1 MIGLGVNFKNGT
13 LNFKKEILVLLIVVL
28 PVALFGVT
36 YTSTTSGIWSSSST
50 WGGSGTPSS
59 GDTIIIKNGAI
70 VTVDV
75 SNAQCS
81 EIYLGSSSN
90 PNKGDGTLSFNSGS
104 QLTSTG
110 TVNFGEGGN
119 SGYVNMTS
127 GGTFITN
134 VWNGKKGGLTSGT
147 GTIRYTGTFTL
158 ASSAAFDQFYNL
170 EITGTVTMATGIQI
184 DNSLTLTSGSFDVG
198 GKDIT
203 MLGNWI
209 NNGGDFVEGT
219 GNELVVFQGTSSQDI
234 KGETFN
240 RIEID
245 NANGVTLSGDVTL
258 NDRITFTNGDI
269 TLGTS
274 NLIFENAASAA
285 NQSDASHVVTNSTG
299 ELRMKWTDFTGKSFA
314 FPVGD
319 GTNYTPF
326 SLTMNNS
333 APAGANPYISVS
345 VTDGAEPNHSEI
357 DYLTRYWDVSASDLT
372 VLNYNWSAN
381 YIQADVVGVESSI
394 WAAKYNGTWIEFN
407 QADSVNNVISGNNGS
422 EFSSFTG
429 KTSLVTLPVELVR
442 FEGEMQDGVVQLN
455 WETSSEINND
465 YFVVEKSLDGVSF
478 TEVDRVDGMG
488 NSIVS
493 NQYFFTEFSDDEMFF
508 YRLKQVDFDGAYEYS
523 NIIKIGDS
531 NEQDN
536 LVVFPNPL
544 TKGQF
549 MTIYFKQASE
559 VRLLDSNGSIVSQKS
574 VSFSNSVSFSTSNL
588 VPGNYIAQV
597 MSESEIQFSKFLVT
611 P

>member
-1 MIGLGVNFKNGT
+1 M
-13 LNFKKEILVLLIVVL
+13 LLIAVL
-28 PVALFGVT
+28 PVTLFGVT
-36 YTSTTSGIWSSSST
+36 YTSTTSGVWSSSTT
-50 WGGSGTPSS
+50 WGGSGTPSA
-59 GDTIIIKNGAI
+59 GDTVIIKNGST
-70 VTVDV
+70 VTVDI
-75 SNAQCS
+75 SSAQCG
-81 EIYLGSSSN
+81 EVYLGSNTN
-90 PNKGDGTLSFNSGS
+90 PNKGDGTISFNSGS

-110 TVNFGEGGN
+110 TVNFGDGGN

-147 GTIRYTGTFTL
+147 GTIRYTGIFTL
-158 ASSAAFDQFYNL
+158 AASAAFDQFYNL
-170 EITGTVTMATGIQI
+170 EITGTVTMSTGIQI

-234 KGETFN
+234 NGETFN
-240 RIEID
+240 RVEID
-245 NANGVTLSGDVTL
+245 NSNGITLSGDVTL
-258 NDRITFTNGDI
+258 NDRITFTNGDVI
-269 TLGTS
+269 LGAS
-274 NLIFENAASAA
+274 NLIFENTATAAD
-285 NQSDASHVVTNSTG
+285 QSDASHVVTNSTG
-299 ELRMKWTDFTGKSFA
+299 ELRMKWTNFTGKSFA

-357 DYLTRYWDVSASDLT
+357 DYLTRYWNVSASDLT

-442 FEGEMQDGVVQLN
+442 FEGEMEDGVVQLN

-465 YFVVEKSLDGVSF
+465 YFVIEKSQDGVSF

-493 NQYFFTEFSDDEMFF
+493 NQYFFTEFSDDEMAF
-508 YRLKQVDFDGAYEYS
+508 YRLRQVDFDGSYEYS
-523 NIIKIGDS
+523 NIIKIGEL
-531 NEQDN
+531 NELDD

-544 TKGQF
+544 IKGQF
-549 MTIYFKQASE
+549 MTIYLKQASE

-574 VSFSNSVSFSTSNL
+574 VSVSNNVSFSTSNL

-597 MSESEIQFSKFLVT
+597 ISESEIQFSKFLVT

>member
-1 MIGLGVNFKNGT
+1 M
-13 LNFKKEILVLLIVVL
+13 KKEILVLLIAVL
-28 PVALFGVT
+28 PVTLFGVT
-36 YTSTTSGIWSSSST
+36 YTSTTSGVWSSSTT
-50 WGGSGTPSS
+50 WGGSGTPSA
-59 GDTIIIKNGAI
+59 GDTVIIKNGST
-70 VTVDV
+70 VTVDI
-75 SNAQCS
+75 SSAQCG
-81 EIYLGSSSN
+81 EVYLGSNTN
-90 PNKGDGTLSFNSGS
+90 PNKGDGTISFNSGS

-110 TVNFGEGGN
+110 TVNFGDGGN

-147 GTIRYTGTFTL
+147 GTIRYTGIFTL
-158 ASSAAFDQFYNL
+158 AASAAFDQFYNL
-170 EITGTVTMATGIQI
+170 EITGTVTMSTGIQI

-234 KGETFN
+234 NGETFN
-240 RIEID
+240 RVEID
-245 NANGVTLSGDVTL
+245 NSNGITLSGDVTL
-258 NDRITFTNGDI
+258 NDRITFTNGDVI
-269 TLGTS
+269 LGAS
-274 NLIFENAASAA
+274 NLIFENTATAAD
-285 NQSDASHVVTNSTG
+285 QSDASHVVTNSTG
-299 ELRMKWTDFTGKSFA
+299 ELRMKWTNFTGKSFA

-357 DYLTRYWDVSASDLT
+357 DYLTRYWNVSASDLT

-442 FEGEMQDGVVQLN
+442 FEGEMEDGVVQLN

-465 YFVVEKSLDGVSF
+465 YFVIEKSQDGVSF

-493 NQYFFTEFSDDEMFF
+493 NQYFFTEFSDDEMAF
-508 YRLKQVDFDGAYEYS
+508 YRLRQVDFDGSYEYS
-523 NIIKIGDS
+523 NIIKIGEL
-531 NEQDN
+531 NELDD

-544 TKGQF
+544 IKGQF
-549 MTIYFKQASE
+549 MTIYLKQASE

-574 VSFSNSVSFSTSNL
+574 VSVSNNVSFSTSNL

-597 MSESEIQFSKFLVT
+597 ISESEIQFSKFLVT

>member
-1 MIGLGVNFKNGT
+1 M
-13 LNFKKEILVLLIVVL
+13 LLIAVL
-28 PVALFGVT
+28 PVTLFGVT
-36 YTSTTSGIWSSSST
+36 YTSTTSGVWSSSTT
-50 WGGSGTPSS
+50 WGGAGTPSA
-59 GDTIIIKNGAI
+59 GDTVVIKNGAT
-70 VTVDV
+70 VTIDV
-75 SNAQCS
+75 SSAQCD
-81 EIYLGSSSN
+81 EMYLGSSTN
-90 PNKGDGTLSFNSGS
+90 PDKGDGTISFNSGS

-110 TVNFGEGGN
+110 TVNFGSGGN

-134 VWNGKKGGLTSGT
+134 TWNGKKGSLTPGT

-184 DNSLTLTSGSFDVG
+184 DNSLILTSGSFDVG

-209 NNGGDFVEGT
+209 NNGGEFVEGT

-234 KGETFN
+234 NGETFN
-240 RIEID
+240 RVEID

-258 NDRITFTNGDI
+258 NDRITFTNGDV
-269 TLGTS
+269 TLGAN
-274 NLIFENAASAA
+274 NLIFENAATAA
-285 NQSDASHVVTNSTG
+285 GQSDASHVVTNSTG

-319 GTNYTPF
+319 GINYTPF

-333 APAGANPYISVS
+333 APAGGTPYISVS
-345 VTDGAEPNHSEI
+345 VTDAAEPNHTEN
-357 DYLTRYWDVSASDLT
+357 DYLTRYWDVSAVNLN

-407 QADSVNNVISGNNGS
+407 QADSVNNVISGNNGY

-442 FEGEMQDGVVQLN
+442 FEGVLEDGVVQLN

-493 NQYFFTEFSDDEMFF
+493 NQYFFTEFSDDEVAF
-508 YRLKQVDFDGAYEYS
+508 YRLKQVDFDSSYEYS
-523 NIIKIGDS
+523 NIIKIGNS
-531 NEQDN
+531 NGQED
-536 LVVFPNPL
+536 LVVFPNPI
-544 TKGQF
+544 TRGQF
-549 MTIYFKQASE
+549 MTIYFKQANE
-559 VRLLDSNGSIVSQKS
+559 VRLLNSNGSVVSIKNTGMVNQ
-574 VSFSNSVSFSTSNL
+574 VSFSTANL

-597 MSESEIQFSKFLVT
+597 ISGSEIQFSKFLVT